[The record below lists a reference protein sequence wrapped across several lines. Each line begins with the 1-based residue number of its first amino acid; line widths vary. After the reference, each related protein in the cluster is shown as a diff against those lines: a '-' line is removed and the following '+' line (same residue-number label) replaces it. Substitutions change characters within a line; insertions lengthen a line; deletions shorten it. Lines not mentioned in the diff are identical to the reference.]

1 MNLYNNILPF
11 NDDLLEVV
19 RVMSPSYFITDEK
32 RPNWLNQKLIGLWV
46 HHLECDRVVRKDN
59 KILIC
64 RVIEEAQII
73 E

>member
-1 MNLYNNILPF
+1 MNLYQHILKF

-19 RVMSPSYFITDEK
+19 RVMSPSYFITDK
-32 RPNWLNQKLIGLWV
+32 TRPNWLNQELLGLWV

-64 RVIEEAQII
+64 RVIEEAQIV